1 MPRTA
6 RFSFTGCS
14 HAGGIG
20 QKGGRNIATK
30 AYIMIH
36 LDKKVDEDGCLRA
49 IEELQAMPEVDT
61 VERVDGFCDLVV
73 TVDAPQR
80 VIFVA
85 NRIRTTEWGQGLE
98 RVQSGV

>member
-1 MPRTA
+1 
-6 RFSFTGCS
+6 
-14 HAGGIG
+14 
-20 QKGGRNIATK
+20 
-30 AYIMIH
+30 MIH